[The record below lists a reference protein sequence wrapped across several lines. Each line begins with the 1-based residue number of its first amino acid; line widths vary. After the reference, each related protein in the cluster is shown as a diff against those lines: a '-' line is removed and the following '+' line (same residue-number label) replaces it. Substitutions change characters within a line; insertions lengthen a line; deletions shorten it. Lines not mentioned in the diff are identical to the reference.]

1 MIILNNQPSYQT
13 MHDPTKQRMYMK
25 IYLGL
30 VFQISLC
37 LPIFA
42 QALLKN
48 ESLQSFTQGLDLLE
62 KEKYSAAQH
71 CFETY
76 LICPKNYLNAIEA
89 KYYMAYCAVNLFQPH
104 GASFFHMFIKKYPSH
119 PKAAQ
124 AYYQLS
130 NLYFI
135 HQDFAKSI
143 TYYQKVDENQLDKD
157 TQQALRYQLAYAYL
171 SNKKF
176 NRALV
181 HFNAIKTQENAYT
194 QAANYYA
201 GYIALRNGN
210 YTTALADFN
219 KAAKNQAYKPV
230 VPYMIVQV
238 YYKQKTLQGIIELC
252 T

>member
-157 TQQALRYQLAYAYL
+157 TQQALRYQL

-176 NRALV
+176 NRALYPFLPIRK
-181 HFNAIKTQENAYT
+181 H
-194 QAANYYA
+194 YA
-201 GYIALRNGN
+201 GYIALRKH
-210 YTTALADFN
+210 ARLE
-219 KAAKNQAYKPV
+219 KAAKNSQCS
-230 VPYMIVQV
+230 
-238 YYKQKTLQGIIELC
+238 T